1 MVCHDPPW
9 LPSCSNTHFTWYS
22 IILTPCPCRRTAAPP
37 VRYHCTGLLPA
48 IGVEKVATTN
58 GPWGW
63 WTCAQNHRVARWIE
77 SSCLSCTWNISKCAS
92 LRSPVYTR
100 YSIDLYHSLSL
111 SCDILCISAVSLFA
125 SCYATHSS
133 PVLFIKSNPS
143 AWLWSKS
150 WPWRKRSGQKCSGRS
165 DKAIGATASSQQFI

>member
-22 IILTPCPCRRTAAPP
+22 IILTPCPCRCSRCTAAPP

-63 WTCAQNHRVARWIE
+63 WTCAQNHRLARWIE

-100 YSIDLYHSLSL
+100 YSIDLYLYPVI
-111 SCDILCISAVSLFA
+111 SCVYQQYPCSQVAMPHTTVTEEEWTEMF
-125 SCYATHSS
+125 
-133 PVLFIKSNPS
+133 
-143 AWLWSKS
+143 
-150 WPWRKRSGQKCSGRS
+150 RKEW
-165 DKAIGATASSQQFI
+165 